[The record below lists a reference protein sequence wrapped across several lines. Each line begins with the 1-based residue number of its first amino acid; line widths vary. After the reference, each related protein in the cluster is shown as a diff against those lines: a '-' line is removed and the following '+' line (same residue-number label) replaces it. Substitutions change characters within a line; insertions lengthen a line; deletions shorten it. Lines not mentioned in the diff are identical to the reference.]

1 MAPKPAKPAKESKEL
16 IPRAKREV
24 IGQSEGVRLK
34 PADQRP
40 STSRALVLRN
50 GKFGAR
56 GTGELI
62 KMGNKIVGQEKLEL
76 LAGMSPY
83 PPCVAPLTPIE
94 MTSSLSERKSYKP
107 LSASLST
114 SMYLQG
120 LLIASSSVRVSLSTH
135 IIPSETCDLSISQ

>member
-24 IGQSEGVRLK
+24 IGQAEGVRLK

-76 LAGMSPY
+76 LAGRSPILR
-83 PPCVAPLTPIE
+83 VWRH
-94 MTSSLSERKSYKP
+94 SL
-107 LSASLST
+107 
-114 SMYLQG
+114 
-120 LLIASSSVRVSLSTH
+120 LLR
-135 IIPSETCDLSISQ
+135 